1 MPSRAS
7 YQDSD
12 VVRAEGM
19 AKIAEDAPPSTK
31 VPEYLEKYRDGIA
44 RIEADADSF
53 AQAYSI
59 TIRVTPTRWQVW

>member
-1 MPSRAS
+1 
-7 YQDSD
+7 
-12 VVRAEGM
+12 M